1 MKKILVISHERSGT
15 HLLINAIAFN
25 TKQYNTG
32 FEEIHGVDPDVI
44 LAKIKEDS
52 KAKILKSH
60 HTLDVLDPI
69 LEEILQHCVVFYISR
84 EGKDTLASCYNH
96 YVKYYDDADY
106 ASFDEFLR
114 GKHAPKFIT
123 DNYMLPGQEYKNMP
137 DKWAQH
143 TSNWT
148 KKAAERFGQIY
159 HLTYEQLLG
168 DFNTC
173 LDLIC
178 NALGEKR
185 PTNPRK
191 PGLHDIAVQPRAG
204 RSGDWVN
211 FFDQDDLDFFNEQTK
226 DLHII
231 QHKKVPEKTIH
242 KVIDIRQTRNIQN
255 GTGSA
260 IICDS
265 SVVLEE
271 KAIRFDEPLPFE
283 DSSVEMFKV
292 YDVFQFLDGLF
303 PQFLLE
309 LHRCLIQ
316 GGILSV
322 RVPSYPCAAS
332 ISNPYTKRVF
342 TPFTFNFFTHL
353 FEVMTVEEIEQARGA
368 ADRGQVGSYETL
380 LYVELSKPDPIR
392 EKHIQKH
399 IEAVKGK
406 DTRDIEFVGLSGV
419 NQGQI

>member
-15 HLLINAIAFN
+15 HLLINSIAFN

-32 FEEIHGVDPDVI
+32 YEEIHGVDPDVI

-69 LEEILQHCVVFYISR
+69 LEEILEHCIVFYISR

-96 YVKYYDDADY
+96 YVKYYETDY
-106 ASFDEFLR
+106 NSFDEFLR

-123 DNYMLPGQEYKNMP
+123 DNYMLPGQEYANMP
-137 DKWAQH
+137 DKWSQH
-143 TSNWT
+143 VEKWT
-148 KKAAERFGQIY
+148 KRAAEKFGWIY
-159 HLTYEQLLG
+159 HLTYEQLLY
-168 DFNTC
+168 DFSTC

-178 NALGEKR
+178 NALGETR
-185 PTNPRK
+185 PEIPRK
-191 PGLHDIAVQPRAG
+191 PGLHDLAVQPRIG

-211 FFDQDDLDFFNEQTK
+211 FFNQDDLDFFNEQTK
-226 DLHII
+226 DLHSI
-231 QHKKVPEKTIH
+231 QHKEVPKKTIH
-242 KVIDIRQTRNIQN
+242 KVVDIRQTRNIQN
-255 GTGSA
+255 GTGCV
-260 IICDS
+260 IICDA

-283 DSSVEMFKV
+283 DASVEMFKV
-292 YDVFQFLDGLF
+292 YDVFQFLDGTF
-303 PQFLLE
+303 PAFMLE

-322 RVPSYPCAAS
+322 RVPAYPCAAS

-342 TPFTFNFFTHL
+342 TPFTFNYFTHL
-353 FEVMTVEEIEQARGA
+353 FETLTVEEIEQARGQS
-368 ADRGQVGSYETL
+368 DRGMVGSYETY
-380 LYVELSKPDPIR
+380 LYIEMTKPDPMR
-392 EKHIQKH
+392 ERFIKKHV
-399 IEAVKGK
+399 EAVKGMDIK
-406 DTRDIEFVGLSGV
+406 DIQFVGLKNV
-419 NQGQI
+419 NSAI